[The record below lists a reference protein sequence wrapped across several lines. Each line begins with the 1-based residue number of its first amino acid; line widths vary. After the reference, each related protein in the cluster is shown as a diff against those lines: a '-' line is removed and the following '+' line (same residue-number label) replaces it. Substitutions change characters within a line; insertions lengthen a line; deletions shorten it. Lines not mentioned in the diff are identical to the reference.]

1 MFVLSSTYASAQ
13 KEVAALQR
21 ENNRLTQQLE
31 LLEAENRV
39 LAAQAA
45 ESQQSGSNSFDLTEN
60 VLDSLNQVEG
70 IRQTVQTSFESISQ
84 QADELSNNQR
94 LFTES
99 SESLKQIVSDMT
111 GLSAMM
117 SAMSESIEGLSET
130 ADNINKFV
138 TTITSISDQT
148 NLLALNAAIEAAR
161 AGDAGRGFSVVADE
175 VRSLANETNKSASEV
190 SELVK
195 SIIQSTQVAVS
206 SVADLQTNNARLA
219 EGVSSLDGNYAQ
231 MVGHCD
237 LMESAIR
244 TASLQ
249 TFVQTVKLDHVVWKS
264 EVYAVLSGRSSKSV
278 SDFADH
284 TSCRL
289 GKWYS
294 KNASTEMGRLD
305 AFKRLDRPHAAVHK
319 AGVSA
324 IAASQNGDL
333 AQCKHLLTEM
343 EAASQ
348 EVTTLLDNISH
359 NGSF

>member
-1 MFVLSSTYASAQ
+1 LFVFRTTLDQEQSKVSALQ
-13 KEVAALQR
+13 KENSQLAAQLSALEQENR
-21 ENNRLTQQLE
+21 ELRAQLT
-31 LLEAENRV
+31 EAENK
-39 LAAQAA
+39 
-45 ESQQSGSNSFDLTEN
+45 ESDMPGLTDSM
-60 VLDSLNQVEG
+60 LDSLNQVEG
-70 IRQTVQTSFESISQ
+70 IRHTVLSSFEDISAQ
-84 QADELSNNQR
+84 SDKITENHR
-94 LFTES
+94 LFAES
-99 SESLKQIVSDMT
+99 SESLKQIVNDMS
-111 GLSAMM
+111 GLNTMM

-175 VRSLANETNKSASEV
+175 VRSLANETNQSASEV

-206 SVADLQTNNARLA
+206 SVGELQTNNGKLA
-219 EGVSSLDGNYAQ
+219 DGISSLNSNYAG
-231 MVGHCD
+231 MIEHCD
-237 LMESAIR
+237 VMENTIR
-244 TASLQ
+244 SASLQ
-249 TFVQTVKLDHVVWKS
+249 TFIQTVKLDHVVWKS
-264 EVYAVLSGRSSKSV
+264 EVYAVLTGRSSKSEH
-278 SDFADH
+278 DFADH

-294 KNASTEMGRLD
+294 SNATSAMAKLD

-319 AGVSA
+319 AGVNAISA
-324 IAASQNGDL
+324 HAAGNHAECEQ
-333 AQCKHLLTEM
+333 LLREM

-359 NGSF
+359 TAIP